1 MGVVRVAAV
10 AAAIAALAACH
21 SRSVPDRESLQA
33 LEPVVR
39 AALTAERDA
48 FVRGDA
54 EAVLRASGLD
64 TAHWPAVR
72 IQVDASIRRREFLL
86 RSGLDYHAVLEARTT
101 VDSARLT
108 SDTATL
114 WVTAWSLYAHRLIGA
129 DTMPGPSMGEA
140 VPHVFSFVRRH
151 GAWSLV
157 RDSIVSL
164 AELHRRMAGHPI
176 PGGPTI
182 PIRPTG
188 TPTVRGPAPTRERPG
203 GDTARRRVHDRNA
216 MDADIAR
223 GPVPG
228 YAGVIIE
235 GGCTIVLL
243 TDTLMQ
249 KAAAEAFFRSDA
261 NRHRLSVRS
270 NCGGLQ
276 RLGFRQVRYDFAQLY
291 DWYVGPFRE
300 IWAQPGVTM
309 TDIDES
315 RNQLAVGVVD
325 SAAYHSV
332 RRFVETL
339 PIPHGALRVH
349 VAGKVCVGTG
359 GPSVMVEV
367 RDPKGRPAAIG
378 TTIVIQDGAFK
389 DSVDGAHPHSE
400 LHVGAGERRPGRYE
414 VRLYKPGYR
423 AVVLRDVIASGD
435 EACQYAE
442 PSDVRKVTLELL
454 PDAPN
459 VRSVVVLPPGM
470 GFGLPKL
477 ELQLRAVVD
486 ADSGVST
493 AVRWA
498 SSDTTVATIS
508 ATGLLRSACRAL
520 TGNAVITATSLVDPH
535 VRGQASVSVRPPDG
549 RGLRLEQLSPATREC
564 VEKLRDR

>member
-1 MGVVRVAAV
+1 MP
-10 AAAIAALAACH
+10 ACVSQRAH
-21 SRSVPDRESLQA
+21 DADNGRP
-33 LEPVVR
+33 LEPIVG
-39 AALTAERDA
+39 AALTAAREA

-54 EAVLRASGLD
+54 VAALRASGLD
-64 TAHWPAVR
+64 TTHWPAVR
-72 IQVDASIRRREFLL
+72 IQVDAAVRRREFLL
-86 RSGLDYHAVLEARTT
+86 QRGLDYHAVLEARTT

-129 DTMPGPSMGEA
+129 DTMPGPSMGEE

-151 GAWSLV
+151 GAWLLV
-157 RDSIVSL
+157 RDSIVSI
-164 AELHRRMAGHPI
+164 AELHRHARLDPAA
-176 PGGPTI
+176 PGP
-182 PIRPTG
+182 PRDIRPHVTD
-188 TPTVRGPAPTRERPG
+188 TPTVYGPTPLRERPTR
-203 GDTARRRVHDRNA
+203 DTSARRHVHDRNA

-228 YAGVIIE
+228 YAGVIIQ
-235 GGCTIVLL
+235 GGCTLVVLL
-243 TDTLMQ
+243 TDTLTQ
-249 KAAAEAFFRSDA
+249 KPAAEVYFRSEA
-261 NRHRLSVRS
+261 NHRRPSVRS
-270 NCGGLQ
+270 NCGGPY

-300 IWAQPGVTM
+300 IWARPGVTM

-325 SAAYHSV
+325 SAAYRTV

-339 PIPHGALRVH
+339 PIPQGALRVH
-349 VAGKVCVGTG
+349 VAGKMCTGTG

-389 DSVDGAHPHSE
+389 DSVDGTRPRSE
-400 LHVGAGERRPGRYE
+400 LHVGAGERRPGRYQ

-423 AVVLRDVIASGD
+423 PVVLHDVMAPGD

-442 PSDVRKVTLELL
+442 PSDVRKVTLELS

-459 VRSVVVLPPGM
+459 VRSVIVLPPSM
-470 GFGLPKL
+470 GFGLPNL
-477 ELQLRAVVD
+477 EHQLRAVVD

-493 AVRWA
+493 AVRWT

-508 ATGLLRSACRAL
+508 AAGLLRTACRAS
-520 TGNAVITATSLVDPH
+520 TGNAVITATSRMNPRVQG
-535 VRGQASVSVRPPDG
+535 RASVTVWRTDV
-549 RGLRLEQLSPATREC
+549 RGLRPEQLSPATREC
-564 VEKLRDR
+564 VEKLRSR